1 MSESLALEKAKQNRI
16 DLIDFIMGE
25 IEMILLEKI
34 DQNESEFI
42 RQFPSGETLDDIKLV
57 LEDKIKWAIQDS
69 FVQKM

>member
-1 MSESLALEKAKQNRI
+1 MSESLIEEKAKQNRI

-57 LEDKIKWAIQDS
+57 LEDKIK
-69 FVQKM
+69 

>member
-57 LEDKIKWAIQDS
+57 LEDKIKWVIQDS

>member
-16 DLIDFIMGE
+16 DLIDFIMGG

-57 LEDKIKWAIQDS
+57 LEDKIK
-69 FVQKM
+69 

>member
-34 DQNESEFI
+34 DQKES
-42 RQFPSGETLDDIKLV
+42 
-57 LEDKIKWAIQDS
+57 
-69 FVQKM
+69 